1 MKITC
6 LGTGS
11 PESYKKRAS
20 SGYLV
25 EIGKDKILL
34 DCGGGVVSRLIEAG
48 HLPSDITHLF
58 FTHLHSDHMMDYG
71 RLIHAAWDEGKLSMP
86 VYGPAPIARITN
98 QLFGREGV
106 FSTDL
111 KARCEHP
118 GSKEVWEA
126 RGGTLPRPW
135 PTPIIREILPGD
147 RIEGRN
153 WSLSTCEAPHAQ
165 PYLDCMA
172 FRLEAGGKIFVY
184 SGDSALCDAVAK
196 LSQDADLLIHWCY
209 RLSHETHYPT
219 ITEFSPSAG
228 EIAAMAQN
236 ANVKQL
242 LLTHIRKHTD
252 TASHLKD
259 IKREAASRFD
269 GKIDVAEDL
278 MQIDILKT

>member
-48 HLPSDITHLF
+48 HMPSDITHLF

-147 RIEGRN
+147 CIEGRN

-242 LLTHIRKHTD
+242 LLTHIRRHTD

-259 IKREAASRFD
+259 MKKEAASRFD
-269 GKIDVAEDL
+269 GKIEIAEDL
-278 MQIDILKT
+278 MQIDI